1 MGALKT
7 IGIIIL
13 VIIIIAA
20 GGLFYLLS
28 PASAVPATLY
38 VREGSVE
45 VKSGD
50 AWSVAQNGMELDIG
64 NSVRTLADSLA
75 SIIFYDNS
83 VVRLESNT
91 EVNIKELTSSKGTS
105 TVSLK
110 QQTGEIWSKVL
121 KLAGVGTDLEVETPT
136 TVATIRGTA
145 FGVVVRGNSTDV
157 VVAEGKINTRSYQ
170 VKEGVKEFLAD
181 QNVSADEQATV
192 SGTNLSKIKKSE
204 IQENYKDWVKEQKLK
219 DIGFIQELKIREVYR
234 YEKLISLAKDR
245 FKVTDERIKEA
256 IINYKSEEEK
266 KREIAKYP
274 IVPKRVIERI
284 DELNK
289 EIKKLESEQ

>member
-50 AWSVAQNGMELDIG
+50 AWSVAQ
-64 NSVRTLADSLA
+64 
-75 SIIFYDNS
+75 
-83 VVRLESNT
+83 RLESNT

-219 DIGFIQELKIREVYR
+219 DIEFIQELKIREVYR